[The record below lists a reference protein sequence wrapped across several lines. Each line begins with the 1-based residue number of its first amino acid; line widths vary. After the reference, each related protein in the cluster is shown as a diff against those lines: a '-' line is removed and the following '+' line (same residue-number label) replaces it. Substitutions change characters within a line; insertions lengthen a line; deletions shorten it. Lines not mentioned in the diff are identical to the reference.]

1 MEYNL
6 DIGRKKRTGI
16 PEVIFCEGKTPE
28 QVAEIF
34 ARIIENDGCAL
45 ATRANKE
52 HLLAIKEKN
61 SQVEVFDLAKIAK
74 FGKAYEKQK
83 GKVIVATGGTSDIP
97 VAEEAALTLEFLG
110 FTVKR
115 IYDVGVAGL
124 DRILAHRKAIHEAQ
138 AIIAVA
144 GMDGI
149 LPTVISGLTKGIVI
163 GVPTPVGY
171 GTGKDGVAALNTM
184 LNSCSPGL
192 VVVNIGNGF
201 GAACAVA
208 KILIK

>member
-6 DIGRKKRTGI
+6 DINRKKRTGI

-28 QVAEIF
+28 QAAEIF
-34 ARIIENDGCAL
+34 AEIVSNEGYAL
-45 ATRANKE
+45 ATRADKE
-52 HLLAIKEKN
+52 HLQAIKN
-61 SQVEVFDLAKIAK
+61 RVSNVETFGLARVAR
-74 FGKAYEKQK
+74 FGKVYQKQK
-83 GKVIVATGGTSDIP
+83 GHIIVATGGTSDIS
-97 VAEEAALTLEFLG
+97 VAEEATLTLEFLG